1 MERTIYNTL
10 YSTKINQQNLFV
22 LNKTVKEL
30 GSGFTSSQNNT
41 ILKIRGIKKEK
52 LKLRGADT
60 VLNVNP

>member
-1 MERTIYNTL
+1 
-10 YSTKINQQNLFV
+10 LFV

-52 LKLRGADT
+52 LKLKGSSLAMQQNTCHIDY
-60 VLNVNP
+60 VNRVKKGSHFY